1 MNKITGSYIPIEYQ
15 QNSTYYNNY
24 AFKERAANVL
34 KASYFI
40 TPLYETCSTAINLYT
55 QAVLKAKNYDT
66 NSKYWPENEYIRLS
80 IPDIEYNSACGVIT
94 MTINNFAKRP
104 MFFLEI
110 ENNNFIQ
117 LNPPIGETKSYNP
130 HPFVNYIPEECE
142 NTKEV
147 KILKINEVET
157 WISIALC
164 IISIIISM
172 VCLIFTIKYREKKI
186 IKCCSS
192 LYYYCLL
199 FSLVVAAG
207 SVITLTLTPDE
218 SSTLCYIRINLC
230 LFAVVS
236 VSSMLLSKA
245 VKYSF
250 SKRKRIHKVLLLF
263 ILFY

>member
-1 MNKITGSYIPIEYQ
+1 
-15 QNSTYYNNY
+15 
-24 AFKERAANVL
+24 
-34 KASYFI
+34 
-40 TPLYETCSTAINLYT
+40 
-55 QAVLKAKNYDT
+55 
-66 NSKYWPENEYIRLS
+66 
-80 IPDIEYNSACGVIT
+80 
-94 MTINNFAKRP
+94 MTVNNFAKRP

-130 HPFVNYIPEECE
+130 HPFVNYFPEESE

-147 KILKINEVET
+147 RILKINEVET
-157 WISIALC
+157 WISISLC

-172 VCLIFTIKYREKKI
+172 ICLIFTIKFREKKI

-199 FSLVVAAG
+199 FSLVVSAG
-207 SVITLTLTPDE
+207 SIITLTLTPNE

-230 LFAVVS
+230 LFSVVS

-250 SKRKRIHKVLLLF
+250 SRRKKIHKVLY
-263 ILFY
+263 IIFYY